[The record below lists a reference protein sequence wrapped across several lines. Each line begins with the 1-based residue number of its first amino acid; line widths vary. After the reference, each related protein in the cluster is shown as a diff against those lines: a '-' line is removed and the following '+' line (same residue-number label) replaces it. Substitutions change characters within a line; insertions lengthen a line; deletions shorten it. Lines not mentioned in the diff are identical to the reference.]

1 MKTQPTLTLLTALL
15 STSLTALQA
24 ATPQDIEWNT
34 PQFIVNSRQPAEGMM
49 HPGEMR
55 LAGPRVMRTGE
66 ALRAWLRAVPPVV
79 PINYHGVYRK
89 VELRPE
95 LRVQWLDSQQK
106 VIAGTILP
114 FAPETWQAV
123 PLANQQLAP
132 GDYTLRAEIMVEG
145 GSVFSR
151 VEKEVRVVAEE
162 EGKSLAALQK
172 DAPAIA
178 KATGLKQT
186 QGAVLIPKGTEA
198 DLLLPGKGRVAVYGR
213 LTPPSAAF
221 AATLGATRRNLPA
234 FRDATFLWHEV
245 FLGVGEGGRDALRLL
260 SGAGEVRL
268 AGIRLEPLSEDVSF
282 VPGSGNQGK
291 QLVVNNDGGSEG
303 FFDPAWNPESLPE
316 MVERYQGTDVSQFE
330 FATNLPE
337 AANFRSR
344 FVDFYGEHFKGTW
357 PTKGY
362 EAQFRSYD
370 YLDKHEPRLFPWLN
384 ARCREIG
391 VTFWGSLR
399 MTSDYSGHPEY
410 AALFHSRFQN
420 EREDMRV
427 LTTPTQKPP
436 SFYLSFVQPAVRE
449 RRIGVLRELAE
460 FGCAGVNLDFCRYPT
475 VLGYEEPM
483 LKRFTEAHGEDG
495 TKVPFDDPRWV
506 RVRQEVMNGFL
517 RELRTAM
524 NGEGQKRGQPVRIS
538 VRLPATKYETF
549 GFDPQTWI
557 REGLVDALIPAF
569 PGWERWFEI
578 APWVA
583 MAKGSKVEIWPGTEF
598 YFHETSTGELT
609 DADVA
614 AGKKPGAM
622 WLLSRADYL
631 RRAAEAYAAG
641 AQGFYLFNAWGAKH
655 VKLTRGITDAKFVAN
670 WRRHLDPE
678 NLGSEIAP
686 DAVPA
691 ENSQGKKP

>member
-1 MKTQPTLTLLTALL
+1 MKTQPTLALLIALL
-15 STSLTALQA
+15 SGSLTSLQA
-24 ATPQDIEWNT
+24 AEPQDIEWNT
-34 PQFIVNSRQPAEGMM
+34 PQSIAHSRQPAEGMM

-66 ALRAWLRAVPPVV
+66 ALRVWLRAVPPVV
-79 PINYHGVYRK
+79 PIHYHGVHRK

-95 LRVQWLDSQQK
+95 LRVQWLDSQRK
-106 VIAGTILP
+106 VIASASLP

-123 PLANQQLAP
+123 PLANQKPAP
-132 GDYTLRAEIMVEG
+132 GDYTLRAEIMVED

-151 VEKEVRVVAEE
+151 VEKDVRVVAEE
-162 EGKSLAALQK
+162 EGKSLPALQD

-186 QGAVLIPKGTEA
+186 QGAVLIPKDSEVVIA
-198 DLLLPGKGRVAVYGR
+198 LPGQGRVAVYGR
-213 LTPPSAAF
+213 LAPPSAAF
-221 AATLGATRRNLPA
+221 AATLGATKRNLPA
-234 FRDATFLWHEV
+234 FRDASYLWREV
-245 FLGVGEGGRDALRLL
+245 FLGVGEGGRDVLRVL
-260 SGAGEVRL
+260 SGEGEVRL
-268 AGIRLEPLSEDVSF
+268 AGVRVEPLSEDVSF
-282 VPGSGNQGK
+282 VPDAGNQGR
-291 QLVVNNDGGSEG
+291 QLVVNNDGASEG
-303 FFDPAWNPESLPE
+303 FFDPAWNPERLPE
-316 MVERYQGTDVSQFE
+316 MVDRYQGTDVSHFE
-330 FATNLPE
+330 FATMLPE
-337 AANFRSR
+337 AANYRSR
-344 FVDFYGEHFKGTW
+344 FVDLYGEHFKGTW

-362 EAQFRSYD
+362 EAQFRGYD

-399 MTSDYSGHPEY
+399 MNSDYSGHAEY

-420 EREDMRV
+420 ERADMRV

-436 SFYLSFVQPAVRE
+436 SFYLSFAQPAVRE

-495 TKVPFDDPRWV
+495 TKVPFDDPRWI

-517 RELRTAM
+517 RELRAAM
-524 NGEGQKRGQPVRIS
+524 NEETKKRGQPVRIS

-583 MAKGSKVEIWPGTEF
+583 MAKASKVEIWPGTEF
-598 YFHETSTGELT
+598 YFHQTSTGELT
-609 DADVA
+609 DQDVA

-641 AQGFYLFNAWGAKH
+641 AQGFYLFNAWDKAH
-655 VKLTRGITDAKFVAN
+655 THLVRGITDAKFVAN
-670 WRRHLDPE
+670 WRHYLDPE

-686 DAVPA
+686 DTIS
-691 ENSQGKKP
+691 NSKR

>member
-1 MKTQPTLTLLTALL
+1 MKPTLTLLTALL

-34 PQFIVNSRQPAEGMM
+34 PQVIVNSRQPAEGMM
-49 HPGEMR
+49 HPGELR
-55 LAGPRVMRTGE
+55 LAGPRVMQEGE
-66 ALRAWLRAVPPVV
+66 DLRAWLRAVPPVV
-79 PINYHGVYRK
+79 PINYHGVYRQ

-106 VIAGTILP
+106 VIAGTSLP

-132 GDYTLRAEIMVEG
+132 GDYTLRAEIVVER

-151 VEKEVRVVAEE
+151 VEKEVRVVATE
-162 EGKSLAALQK
+162 EGQSLAALQK

-186 QGAVLIPKGTEA
+186 KGAVLIPKGTEA

-213 LTPPSAAF
+213 LAPPSAAF
-221 AATLGATRRNLPA
+221 AAALGETQRNLPA
-234 FRDATFLWHEV
+234 FRDASFLWREV

-260 SGAGEVRL
+260 SGEGEVRL
-268 AGIRLEPLSEDVSF
+268 AGIRVEPLSEDVSF
-282 VPGSGNQGK
+282 VPGSGNKGK

-303 FFDPAWNPESLPE
+303 FFDPAWNPERLPE
-316 MVERYQGTDVSQFE
+316 MVDRYRGTDVSQFE

-337 AANFRSR
+337 AANYRSR
-344 FVDFYGEHFKGTW
+344 FVEFYGEHFKGTW

-362 EAQFRSYD
+362 KAQFRAYAA
-370 YLDKHEPRLFPWLN
+370 LDKHEPRLFPRLN

-399 MTSDYSGHPEY
+399 MNSDYGYQPEY
-410 AALFHSRFQN
+410 AQLFHSRFQN
-420 EREDMRV
+420 ERAEMRV
-427 LTTPTQKPP
+427 MTSPYQKQP
-436 SFYLSFVQPAVRE
+436 SFYLSFVQPEVRE

-483 LKRFTEAHGEDG
+483 LRRFTEAHGEDG
-495 TKVPFDDPRWV
+495 SKVPFDDPRWI

-524 NGEGQKRGQPVRIS
+524 NEEGQKRGQPVRIS
-538 VRLPATKYETF
+538 VRLPAKKYETF

-557 REGLVDALIPAF
+557 KEGLVDALITAF

-583 MAKGSKVEIWPGTEF
+583 MAKGSKVEIWPGTEY

-641 AQGFYLFNAWGAKH
+641 AQGFYMFNAWDKAH
-655 VKLTRGITDAKFVAN
+655 TRLVRGITDAKFVAN
-670 WRRHLDPE
+670 WRRFLDPE

-686 DAVPA
+686 DAVA
-691 ENSQGKKP
+691 NRKP